1 MTKNFVFQPDAAN
14 KTIQLSIEFSAP
26 IEKVWRAFTE
36 VELLEKWLA
45 PKPMTVC
52 FKIMD
57 FRVGGMWLYSMGM
70 PGEHKGWARAD
81 FTAIEPGRL
90 IISTNLFTD
99 EHGNAPEGAP
109 KSRTETRF
117 STTADNGTKVEVVK
131 IFTKE
136 ETVTLFDQNGFKEGT
151 LMGYQQLD
159 ELLASE

>member
-1 MTKNFVFQPDAAN
+1 MTKNFVFETDADN

-45 PKPMTVC
+45 PKPMTVN

-70 PGEHKGWARAD
+70 LGEHKGWSRAD
-81 FTAIEPGRL
+81 FTEIEHKRL
-90 IISTNLFTD
+90 IVSTNMFTN
-99 EHGNAPEGAP
+99 EHGIAPEGAP
-109 KSRTETRF
+109 KSQTETRF
-117 STTADNGTKVEVVK
+117 STTTDNGTKVEVVK

-136 ETVTLFDQNGFKEGT
+136 ETVTLFAQNGFKEGT
-151 LMGYQQLD
+151 FMGYQQLD